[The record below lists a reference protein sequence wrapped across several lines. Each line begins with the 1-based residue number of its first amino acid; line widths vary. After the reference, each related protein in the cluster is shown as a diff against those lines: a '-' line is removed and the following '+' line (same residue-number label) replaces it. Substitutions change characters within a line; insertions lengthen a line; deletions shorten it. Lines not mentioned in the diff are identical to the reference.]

1 MHNDNA
7 RRSIARSA
15 PLTEHIV
22 IDGQTS
28 TGLRRARTQ
37 LLLGAASALLTAAI
51 HLALIHLRPIGY
63 SVFRYPWA
71 SPDELWMLP
80 AGYVLV
86 FLPLAA
92 LMALIAA
99 VRRDGIRLQTVT
111 GVWIAVGTFAILLL
125 VTQMHGYASM
135 VLAAGVGAF
144 LAPRLARR
152 DALLRRGA
160 TVTVVGLGA
169 AALAAWLWRTVVPPQ
184 REAAAL
190 QALAAAP
197 PGVSNVLLIILDT
210 VRESST
216 GLGGGAP
223 LTMPAIARR
232 ATGAVVFEQ
241 AYSTAPWTMPSH
253 ASIFTGRNA
262 TETGVNFLTPLS
274 PDAVTLAEVFRAH
287 GWATGGFTGNVIVTG
302 AGSGLEQGFI
312 TYRAMR
318 RSLAEIVRH
327 TTVTQADL
335 VLRIAQDMA
344 RRRSLRQIAR
354 HLWAN
359 DFQPVANEITHHRV
373 TAHTTID
380 EFLRWQGRLE
390 AGRPWFAFLNLFDA
404 HTPYLGPASKGAL
417 SDARPNT
424 RSQYEGAIRRLD
436 TELERLFQALD
447 RSGALAHTIVVI
459 TSDHGEQFGEH
470 QRMFHGNS
478 LYEQVLHVPLVIFVP
493 DEPPARVQRQVSLRS
508 LPRTL
513 LTLADVS
520 GADSFPGAS
529 LVPLWRNPS
538 ARAGGTVLAELDQE
552 IGVTTG
558 LLHSHGPMKSV
569 VTDSLHI
576 IRDGDGRLSVFRY
589 RTDVF
594 EDQNLVVPGA
604 DTVAWANELDSAVRA
619 EGLQWRSV
627 GRRDAR
633 AWPWPAVP

>member
-1 MHNDNA
+1 MRLASEPDVLGR
-7 RRSIARSA
+7 RRSSV
-15 PLTEHIV
+15 L
-22 IDGQTS
+22 G
-28 TGLRRARTQ
+28 RAAAQ
-37 LLLGAASALLTAAI
+37 LQLGFASALLTAAI

-99 VRRDGIRLQTVT
+99 VRRDGIPWHTAT
-111 GVWIAVGTFAILLL
+111 GVWIAFGTLSILLL
-125 VTQMHGYASM
+125 FTQMHGYASM
-135 VLAAGVGAF
+135 VLAAGLGTF
-144 LAPRLARR
+144 IAPRLARR
-152 DALLRRGA
+152 EDLLRRLA
-160 TVTVVGLGA
+160 TGTAVGLGA
-169 AALAAWLWRTVVPPQ
+169 VAVAAGVWQIVVPLR

-190 QALAAAP
+190 QALPPAP
-197 PGVSNVLLIILDT
+197 PGASNVLLIILDT

-241 AYSTAPWTMPSH
+241 AYATAPWTMPSH
-253 ASIFTGRNA
+253 ASVFTGRHA
-262 TETGVNFLTPLS
+262 TETGVNYLTPLS
-274 PDAVTLAEVFRAH
+274 PGAVTLAEVFRAH

-302 AGSGLEQGFI
+302 DGSGLEQGFI

-327 TTVTQADL
+327 TTITQADL
-335 VLRIAQDMA
+335 VLQIAQDVA
-344 RRRSLRQIAR
+344 RRRSPRQIAR
-354 HLWAN
+354 HLSAN
-359 DFQPVANEITHHRV
+359 DFRPVANEITHQRI
-373 TAHTTID
+373 TSRTTID

-390 AGRPWFAFLNLFDA
+390 SGRPWFAFLNLFDA
-404 HTPYLGPASKGAL
+404 HTPYLGPGSRGAL

-424 RSQYEGAIRRLD
+424 RSEYENAIRRLD
-436 TELERLFQALD
+436 LELERLLQVLE

-470 QRMFHGNS
+470 GRKFHGNS
-478 LYEQVLHVPLVIFVP
+478 LYEQVLHVPLIFFAP
-493 DEPPARVQRQVSLRS
+493 GEPPARVSQQVSLRN

-513 LTLADVS
+513 LTLADVA
-520 GADSFPGAS
+520 GADSFPGTS
-529 LVPLWRNPS
+529 LVPLWRNQPEP
-538 ARAGGTVLAELDQE
+538 AGNPVLAELDQE
-552 IGVTTG
+552 IGVTTV
-558 LLHSHGPMKSV
+558 LLQSHGPMKSV
-569 VTDSLHI
+569 VNDSLHI

-589 RTDVF
+589 RSDVF
-594 EDQNLVVPGA
+594 EEQNLVVPRA
-604 DTVAWANELDSAVRA
+604 DTASWANELESTVRA

-633 AWPWPAVP
+633 AWPWPAPP